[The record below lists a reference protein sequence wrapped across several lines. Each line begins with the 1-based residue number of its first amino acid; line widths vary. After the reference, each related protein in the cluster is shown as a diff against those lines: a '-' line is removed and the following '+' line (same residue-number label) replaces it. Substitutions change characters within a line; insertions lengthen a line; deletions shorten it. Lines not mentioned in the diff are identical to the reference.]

1 MPKIKKIKNG
11 EYIEGTSYSLEQ
23 RANGKVKL
31 TFNPDEVITP
41 GTPIGAEEINEIQK
55 NNVYSCSLTRTM
67 AGQKEV
73 YTANLQGFENFG
85 KFEIILQV
93 NFTETNTTSNPI
105 LRIENTE
112 YHIQNISVGKLRGE
126 VFIKIR
132 ANKAYILNLI
142 SEELENNSNISFS
155 LKGAL
160 NLKNWLVS
168 NYTTLMN
175 NIKEVLDT
183 KIETIK
189 TSINGKLNH
198 GGYGGTGQDLKNDIN
213 TKIDKTSIINNL
225 TTGGTTNVLS
235 AEQGK
240 KIGERTI
247 IIPQTGT
254 KSSWVKF
261 ASLKKNPGARSCGFS
276 CIITGGGNYGYNT
289 IPTYSL
295 SISNRQNDGN
305 NIPDSVYFYSLG
317 KDFFDKKN
325 EIKIVAID
333 EGTRISYWFYLPAYC
348 YTMTLTA
355 ITNTDANVEYNP
367 AITTID
373 PKIGKT
379 YKEFVSKKT
388 WNESNFDPNNK
399 VDKNTSNTINGGLT
413 VNSLTTP
420 VVNSATIEL
429 IANNPYPFIDFKR
442 EDSQDYLA
450 RIYLNNDNNLAL
462 QYSDGTIG
470 SIMHSSMEIPH
481 YKGGANGSTNL
492 NTLVNSGV
500 YQCQNMTDAQFNP
513 VTGVYGWGQL
523 VVFRAGVSVTQIYYA
538 HQKNQT
544 LVRRSWDGGAEFGKW
559 ASTSGKADILWSGGH
574 YMDRGANLTIPNVT
588 FENYR
593 AIVLFVSVE
602 NHENYF
608 GSNYSGQL
616 VLPTAIFGNQSYNWI
631 DLTGDDWCGASL
643 INNTTIKPIAGS
655 GVWIK
660 RVYGI

>member
-1 MPKIKKIKNG
+1 MANQQIDKIEDINEAINPITPQINGNEGLEILGYNRNQPVNLLRFSRSLFKIYQHLVKLYISTKNINDNKLDKGTYSGNAQNLKENIDSKEPKI
-11 EYIEGTSYSLEQ
+11 
-23 RANGKVKL
+23 
-31 TFNPDEVITP
+31 
-41 GTPIGAEEINEIQK
+41 
-55 NNVYSCSLTRTM
+55 TRTD
-67 AGQKEV
+67 V
-73 YTANLQGFENFG
+73 
-85 KFEIILQV
+85 
-93 NFTETNTTSNPI
+93 P
-105 LRIENTE
+105 
-112 YHIQNISVGKLRGE
+112 
-126 VFIKIR
+126 
-132 ANKAYILNLI
+132 
-142 SEELENNSNISFS
+142 ENNSKKVFS
-155 LKGAL
+155 ALGAL

-168 NYTTLMN
+168 NYTGLMN
-175 NIKEVLDT
+175 NIREVLDT
-183 KIETIK
+183 KIL
-189 TSINGKLNH
+189 SKLPH
-198 GGYGGTGQDLKNDIN
+198 GGYSGTGQDLKNDIN

-254 KSSWVKF
+254 ASSWVKF
-261 ASLKKNPGARSCGFS
+261 ASLRKNPGNGSCGFS

-295 SISNRQNDGN
+295 SISNRGNGGN

-317 KDFFDKKN
+317 KDYFDKNN

-462 QYSDGTIG
+462 QYPDGTWG
-470 SIMHSSMEIPH
+470 NIMHGGQQIPC

-492 NTLVNSGV
+492 NTLVNSGI
-500 YQCQNMTDAQFNP
+500 YQCQNMTDTQFNP

-523 VVFRAGVSVTQIYYA
+523 VVFRAGASVTQIYYS
-538 HQKNQT
+538 HQLRQT
-544 LVRRSWDGGAEFGKW
+544 ISRRSWDSGANWDSWFNIGAGK
-559 ASTSGKADILWSGGH
+559 SDVLWSGGH
-574 YMDRGANLTIPNVT
+574 YMDNQARLTLPNAD
-588 FENYR
+588 FNKYQ
-593 AIVLFVSVE
+593 AIVLTVSVE
-602 NHENYF
+602 NGDYGNQAGNYT
-608 GSNYSGQL
+608 GQL
-616 VLPTAIFGNQSYNWI
+616 WLPTAQYGKTSYNWL
-631 DLTGDDWCGASL
+631 DLYGDDWSGAL
-643 INNTTIKPIAGS
+643 LQDNHTIHPIAGS
-655 GVWIK
+655 GVWIR
-660 RVYGI
+660 RVYGIR